1 MSMSVYKKQTSAVF
15 TPGAA
20 TPKGH
25 ITATVTQGTLARDET
40 VNEENPLI
48 PSKVGSR
55 SFMRLTTF
63 SKDDLNSNRM
73 IMMRNRNK

>member
-15 TPGAA
+15 MPGAA

-40 VNEENPLI
+40 VH
-48 PSKVGSR
+48 G
-55 SFMRLTTF
+55 
-63 SKDDLNSNRM
+63 
-73 IMMRNRNK
+73 